1 MAASIAVRPLIAAA
15 CLIALPL
22 GACVSQHANPSAG
35 RAAELAS
42 LVSRSVACRA
52 GAPRANT
59 LDRFLAAEKARGA
72 TAEQIA
78 SARSTYIT
86 VSEAETINQDIR
98 PQACDAEERA
108 NVREKMSTIRAG
120 KFDAL

>member
-1 MAASIAVRPLIAAA
+1 MAASTSVRPLIAAA

-22 GACVSQHANPSAG
+22 GACVAQHANPSAG
-35 RAAELAS
+35 RASELAS
-42 LVSRSVACRA
+42 LVSRAVACRA

-86 VSEAETINQDIR
+86 VSEAETVNQDIR
-98 PQACDAEERA
+98 PQACGAEERA
-108 NVREKMSTIRAG
+108 AVREKMSRIRAG
-120 KFDAL
+120 QFDAL